1 VIGSEVVAAYVDPIL
16 AATAA
21 VTAAVADRRVPF
33 DIVPAFLQLPACLY
47 HKAGGGQYGGA
58 IGVSPSAE
66 TLDFAVRFACDGAST
81 APIRAAAAAALT
93 ALGETNPTGDV
104 TWDGTVYH
112 VALTPTSEWPG
123 PTTMFE
129 DGRLYRIL
137 GTVYYAEV
145 TIGG

>member
-16 AATAA
+16 AATGA

-33 DIVPAFLQLPACLY
+33 DIVPSFLQLPACLY
-47 HKAGGGQYGGA
+47 HKAGGGEYGGG
-58 IGVSPSAE
+58 IGGPPTEEV
-66 TLDFAVRFACDGAST
+66 LDFAVRFACEGAST
-81 APIRAAAAAALT
+81 APIRAAAAAALV
-93 ALGETNPTGDV
+93 ALGQTSPTGDV
-104 TWDGTVYH
+104 TWDGTLYH

-137 GTVYYAEV
+137 GTIYRAEV
-145 TIGG
+145 STGG